1 MVDMGIKQGAVL
13 VGNHRIISRSAL
25 KLGSEAVLGFA
36 DDSDHVIGYLGAI
49 RPGES
54 HGLEGKV
61 AVDGIR
67 IAGQT

>member
-1 MVDMGIKQGAVL
+1 
-13 VGNHRIISRSAL
+13 
-25 KLGSEAVLGFA
+25 
-36 DDSDHVIGYLGAI
+36 VIGYLGAI